1 MSTKRH
7 GGALIGY
14 GRVSTSDQS
23 ADLQVDA
30 LQHAGCIRLF
40 IDEASGTLDQR
51 PELDRLLDQLRAG
64 DVVVVWRLDRLGRS
78 LRNLIEIV
86 RALEEKQVGLKS
98 LTEAIDTSTPGGRLV
113 FHLFGALAEFERSL
127 IVERTKAGLEAARA
141 RGRKGGRPRAM
152 TPKKIEV
159 AREMYESRR
168 HTLASIA
175 DTLGVSRATVY
186 RSLRS
191 GTQPGA

>member
-1 MSTKRH
+1 MSAKQH
-7 GGALIGY
+7 PEALIGY
-14 GRVSTSDQS
+14 GRISTSDQS
-23 ADLQVDA
+23 PDLQVDA
-30 LQHAGCIRLF
+30 LQQAGCIRMF
-40 IDEASGTLDQR
+40 IDEASGTLDHR
-51 PELDRLLDQLRAG
+51 PELDRLLDQLRPG

-86 RALEEKQVGLKS
+86 RMLDERQVGLKS
-98 LTEAIDTSTPGGRLV
+98 LTEAIDTSTPGGKLV

-141 RGRKGGRPRAM
+141 RGRRGGRPRAM

-159 AREMYESRR
+159 AREMYASKK

-175 DTLGVSRATVY
+175 ETLGVSRATVY
-186 RSLRS
+186 RNLHTHARP
-191 GTQPGA
+191 TP